1 MNYSKFRFTLDMH
14 KHQSQVSI
22 PVMRG
27 DTAVQ
32 LYITLTDGGKPY
44 TIEGSCWALL
54 IGNKPDGSTFRHSC
68 IIEGGGSHLRY
79 DFQAD
84 TSDFAGATL
93 CEVRLYG
100 TNGILTAPCFTIVV
114 DERIPHND
122 DVVSDEVISA
132 IDRVFLNEIER
143 VEAEV
148 QREEAEK
155 QRAKLDEGRFEYL
168 ASLLYPALD
177 GVLALQDG
185 LINMQ
190 TVYSLNHNGESYT
203 CIGGLNIEALTV
215 ADEVN
220 GKPVTTIAPRAFKGY
235 DKLERIALSSNI
247 KTIGKDAFAD
257 CASLTAIYVPW
268 GEEEGAVAGA
278 PWGASDE
285 IINYNYRAD
294 EGLVY
299 ALSDDGTY
307 YSCIGFEG
315 LQANVVIPDT
325 FNELPVKEIGESAFA
340 NKTFVTSVVIPN
352 GVETIGQSAFK
363 NTRITSVRIPDS
375 VISLGVQAF
384 YDCRTLSSVTI
395 GKGVTTLPNQV
406 FGHCSFTSVIIP
418 EGVRELGG
426 NTFLECTSLKT
437 VGFQGTPSTIADY
450 AFLHCTSLK
459 DIYVPWSN
467 GKVAGANWGATNAT
481 MHYICEVDDD
491 GLVYTLLHELKT
503 SFGTTYY
510 NEMCYSVSGYAGE
523 KSNVVVPDTFHGM
536 PVTSIGR
543 EAFRDNKIVT
553 SISLGANL
561 LVIGYASF
569 MTSRITSITIPKSVR
584 EIEAHGLRTGFLKE
598 VTFEANSQL
607 EYIRSSAFYDA
618 KMPTISIP
626 ASVMGVD
633 EKAFTKCSAL
643 TKVTFEGK
651 PYYIDTTVFSNCE
664 SLYEIYVPWASWEGS
679 NLNKPWG
686 ATNAT
691 IHYNSKV

>member
-22 PVMRG
+22 PVMCG
-27 DTAVQ
+27 DTAVE
-32 LYITLTDGGKPY
+32 LYISLTDGGKPY
-44 TIEGSCWALL
+44 TIGGSCWALL
-54 IGNKPDGSTFRHSC
+54 IGNKPDGTTFRHC
-68 IIEGGGSHLRY
+68 CVIEGGGSHIRY
-79 DFQAD
+79 EFQAD
-84 TSDFAGATL
+84 TSDLSGATL

-122 DVVSDEVISA
+122 DSVSTEVISA

-143 VEAEV
+143 VEAEH

-190 TVYSLNHNGESYT
+190 TVYSLNHDKESYT

-215 ADEVN
+215 VDAVN
-220 GKPVTTIAPRAFKGY
+220 DKPVTTIAPRAFKGY

-268 GEEEGAVAGA
+268 AKGQVAGA

-285 IINYNYRAD
+285 IIQYNYRAD

-299 ALSDDGTY
+299 ALSRDGTY

-315 LQANVVIPDT
+315 LQANVIIPQT
-325 FNELPVKEIGESAFA
+325 FNELPVKEIGESVFE
-340 NKTFVTSVVIPN
+340 NKTFVTSIVIPN
-352 GVETIGQSAFK
+352 GVEKIGRSAFK

-395 GKGVTTLPNQV
+395 GKGVTILPNQV

-418 EGVRELGG
+418 EGVMELDG
-426 NTFLECTSLKT
+426 NTFYECTSLKT
-437 VGFQGTPSTIADY
+437 VIFNGTPSSINTD

-459 DIYVPWSN
+459 DIYVPWAN
-467 GKVAGANWGATNAT
+467 GMVAGAKWGATNAT
-481 MHYICEVDDD
+481 IRYNCEVGDD
-491 GLVYTLLHELKT
+491 GLVYTLANELKT
-503 SFGTTYY
+503 RIGTTYY
-510 NEMCYSVSGYAGE
+510 TGQCYSVSGYVGE
-523 KSNVVVPDTFHGM
+523 RWYVVVPDTFNGL
-536 PVTSIGR
+536 PVTSIGE

-561 LVIGYASF
+561 IVIGYAAF
-569 MTSRITSITIPKSVR
+569 MTSRITSITIPKSVQ
-584 EIEAHGLRTGFLKE
+584 EIEAHGLRTGYLKE

-607 EYIRSSAFYDA
+607 QFIRSSAFYDA
-618 KMPTISIP
+618 KMSTISIP
-626 ASVMGVD
+626 ASVIGVD
-633 EKAFTKCSAL
+633 EKAFNKCSAL

-651 PYYIDTTVFSNCE
+651 VAYIDPTAFSNCE
-664 SLYEIYVPWASWEGS
+664 TLFAIYVPWNDGDVSWA
-679 NLNKPWG
+679 KWG
-686 ATNAT
+686 APDYTD
-691 IHYNSKV
+691 IYYNSKV